1 MFLTYFLCF
10 SASLWRLLPFGCGQR
25 LRCGTTTMT
34 DQSERKIAVFPGTF
48 DPITNGHLDII
59 RRGAVFFDEL
69 VVAVGRNPAKTSR
82 LDQQQR
88 TEIVR
93 QATASIPNVR
103 VEPYTGLTVDAA
115 KSLGATVILRGLRN
129 ASDLQH
135 ELQMAM
141 TNRAAGG
148 METLFMMTS
157 PHCSFIA
164 SSLVRQMAAGGGDV
178 SAMVP
183 PEALP
188 HLRPD
193 GPEAG

>member
-1 MFLTYFLCF
+1 M
-10 SASLWRLLPFGCGQR
+10 S
-25 LRCGTTTMT
+25 
-34 DQSERKIAVFPGTF
+34 DQSERRIAVFPGTF
-48 DPITNGHLDII
+48 DPVTNGHIDII
-59 RRGAVFFDEL
+59 RRGAALFDEI
-69 VVAVGRNPAKTSR
+69 VVAVGENPAKSSR
-82 LDQQQR
+82 LGQQQR

-115 KSLGATVILRGLRN
+115 RRLGATVMLRGLRN

-157 PHCSFIA
+157 PDCAFIA
-164 SSLVRQMAAGGGDV
+164 SSLVRQIAAGGGDV

-183 PEALP
+183 PEVLP
-188 HLRPD
+188 HLQAE
-193 GPEAG
+193 GPEDG